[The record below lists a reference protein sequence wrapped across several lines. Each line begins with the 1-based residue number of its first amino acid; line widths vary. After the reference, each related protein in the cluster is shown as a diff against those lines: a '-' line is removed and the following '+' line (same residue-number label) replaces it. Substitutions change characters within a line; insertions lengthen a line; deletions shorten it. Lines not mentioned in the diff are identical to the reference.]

1 MKNYLDI
8 FWQFLILGFT
18 SFSEVIAN
26 LSYLR
31 KAFILS
37 LLIITIN

>member
-26 LSYLR
+26 LR